1 MLGRAATTALRF
13 PRTACGRSAHAHALH
28 ALAAAAGSRAVERGP
43 RAVGVAAVLA
53 RWQPARWA
61 ATEARSPAKG
71 DDAAAADSTA
81 APDVKADK
89 GRKGAAKNYGER
101 KAVFLR
107 NHQVRAFP
115 NMALESRD
123 RAAKNNSGSGTEDL
137 DQYLE
142 RIPELQQLIE
152 ENSVLSAFDCFKNIH
167 LHSRETLKYLS
178 PYSYTSLARLLTDA
192 NIPMKER
199 TPKQRLK
206 AAQLIVKTAKEL
218 GVTLPPRVNLLLL
231 NGHAM
236 AGDVAGFEKLL
247 AKMRDAGVKTESPDV
262 LAAKSRV
269 YFVAGNMKKGMQFWA
284 KLTEIDKT
292 KAPYEHLI
300 TTHALLN
307 NAKGAVRVL
316 STLIQQFPG
325 EQPSMPCLD
334 MLSWLLL
341 WNCDNRTATQLVRV
355 PQLRDV
361 MIKSEAFH
369 RLASI
374 LARDGDAHD
383 ALDLIDMR
391 RNMGVKIE
399 DTQIC
404 AEIVARSKIG
414 QHDRLLEL
422 FTQFES
428 PAFDDQIAFETG
440 VLLVKMVGPVPDI
453 YKLDALMVPDA
464 VLSELNKHV
473 ALVMLL
479 RGYTVLG
486 DFESMNTVFDVL
498 VSKRLAIPST
508 TLRRVIALV
517 AAQTEPIAKGDDAA
531 AADSTAAPD
540 VQADES
546 SKGPAKSGVKDAA
559 AAVRTRKPKAPPK
572 KARETKGSK
581 VNPEVARLAKGSSDP
596 SLKHI
601 QKLRQF
607 IKLKQPNAAVAKFD
621 MIKLKSPAALK
632 QLSSDEFA
640 TLVSIAIS
648 AYYFLVETTAKERLE
663 AAQLIAATAKE
674 LGVTLPPS
682 VDRSLLDGHALAG
695 DVAGFE
701 KLLGEMR
708 DAGVDTETPDV
719 FAAQSRMH
727 LVAGDADEG
736 MQFWSKLAE
745 IDKTKAPHEHLIQT
759 HAFRRDADRAVH
771 ALETL
776 VQQFPDETPGEECLS
791 KLFTILIDKRDLDSL
806 GRVAKM
812 PQLSGAWKTG
822 DLCHRVAGA
831 LALGGRFQDAL
842 DILEVHRQPSSKMKE
857 PHIVTE
863 IVARD
868 GLGQN
873 DQALALF
880 AQLGNPVCD
889 SKTALAAGAVLVKHV
904 GPVADAD
911 QLERVLASHEIVS
924 KLHRRMA
931 LVMLL
936 RGYTASGNLDSIRV
950 VFNEMLK
957 RGLAIPKKTL
967 KNTVALVAEQS
978 NPEDAMRMIERTL
991 EAKVPMWH
999 MNFRPV
1005 LATEYLWNNFPD
1017 LHPRIKRV
1025 QNKLD
1030 GLSELTRN
1038 SRSKE
1043 LRDE

>member
-1 MLGRAATTALRF
+1 MDITAWQKEEAGR
-13 PRTACGRSAHAHALH
+13 P
-28 ALAAAAGSRAVERGP
+28 EP
-43 RAVGVAAVLA
+43 PGVTIQ
-53 RWQPARWA
+53 RRM
-61 ATEARSPAKG
+61 TKG

-316 STLIQQFPG
+316 I
-325 EQPSMPCLD
+325 
-334 MLSWLLL
+334 
-341 WNCDNRTATQLVRV
+341 RV

-517 AAQTEPIAKGDDAA
+517 AAQTEPIGSSGGTNAGGLTAARGKKATQGSKAAAKG
-531 AADSTAAPD
+531 
-540 VQADES
+540 
-546 SKGPAKSGVKDAA
+546 GVKDAA

-572 KARETKGSK
+572 KARDTKGSK
-581 VNPEVARLAKGSSDP
+581 VNPEVARLSKTSSNP

-601 QKLRQF
+601 HKLRF
-607 IKLKQPNAAVAKFD
+607 FTELKYSSSIIDKFY
-621 MIKLKSPAALK
+621 MIKSKYPEALK
-632 QLSSDEFA
+632 QLSPDEFA
-640 TLVSIAIS
+640 SLVSIAIS
-648 AYYFLVETTAKERLE
+648 AHHFRVDTTPQERLE
-663 AAQLIAATAKE
+663 AAQRIAATAKE

-759 HAFRRDADRAVH
+759 HAFRRDVDSAVH

-776 VQQFPDETPGEECLS
+776 VQQFPDETPREQCLD
-791 KLFTILIDKRDLDSL
+791 KLSSMLIDKRDTDSL
-806 GRVAKM
+806 ARVAKM

-991 EAKVPMWH
+991 EAKDG
-999 MNFRPV
+999 PV
-1005 LATEYLWNNFPD
+1005 HSVATTAAREVGAHAESEAPETDPGPHAPAADAGRNAPAASHWDRLPLEMRLAA
-1017 LHPRIKRV
+1017 K
-1025 QNKLD
+1025 
-1030 GLSELTRN
+1030 
-1038 SRSKE
+1038 
-1043 LRDE
+1043 